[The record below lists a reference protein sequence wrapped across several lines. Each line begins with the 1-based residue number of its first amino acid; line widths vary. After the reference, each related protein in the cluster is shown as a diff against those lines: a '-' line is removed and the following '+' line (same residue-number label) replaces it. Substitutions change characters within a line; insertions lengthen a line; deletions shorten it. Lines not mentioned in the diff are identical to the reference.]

1 MDEKEGLKEQDLNSD
16 EDKGFLSRSEIPHG
30 EHPLSLG
37 ETSVWNKYFQ
47 VCFHPLLL
55 ICRYQH
61 HSNNNKSIKAAL

>member
-1 MDEKEGLKEQDLNSD
+1 MDEKEGIKEQDLSSD

-47 VCFHPLLL
+47 VCFSSFTINLWIP
-55 ICRYQH
+55 
-61 HSNNNKSIKAAL
+61 AL